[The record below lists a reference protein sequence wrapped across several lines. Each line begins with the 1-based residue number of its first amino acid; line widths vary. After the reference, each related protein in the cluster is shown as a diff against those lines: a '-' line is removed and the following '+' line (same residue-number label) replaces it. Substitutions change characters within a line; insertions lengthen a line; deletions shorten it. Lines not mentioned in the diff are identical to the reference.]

1 MKNFFIIL
9 AMKILNLILKICH
22 KNGGN
27 FLGKIAYDWNPEIFK
42 YFKVDCPVIA
52 VSATNGKT
60 MTNNCIGYTLKTA
73 GNKVISN
80 VEGNNMETG
89 ILSTILKNCT
99 LTGKIKADYLVFE
112 VDESYIPVVF
122 KDFRLDTLVIL
133 NFFRDQLDRN
143 GEVES
148 LILRINEFL
157 KTYNGNL
164 ILNNDDPN
172 VSRLGQAN
180 PNNKNIYYF
189 SVDKYQFAT
198 EHIKEA
204 GEGKFCPFCKTRLE
218 YEYYQYS
225 HVGKFKCPNCNF
237 GDNKIYKL
245 ATNVDLKNRCF
256 DIDGNTYKING
267 NSIYLIYNYTAVYS
281 VCSLYDISNDV
292 VKKAFSTFTLN
303 NGRLEEIKIIDVPTI
318 INLAKNPTGSN
329 VSLRILNEDDSEKEL
344 LFVLNDNIA
353 DGFDVSWIWDI
364 NFNNLNNV
372 TRIITSGTRAYDIA
386 IRIKTSG
393 FTAEKI
399 EPYLNLEDAVKALYK
414 TDIKKYVIANY
425 TSLQPTRHELKRFDE
440 MSKNND
446 VTNVKTSDISKKE
459 AIKSNI
465 ENTEMNPK
473 EVLQNIDNTDN
484 TDNLNYQDNEEKSI
498 KILYLYPD
506 MLELYGDYG
515 NIQVLKYRI
524 ESRGYKAIIDRY
536 SIGDTAPNFN
546 DYDIVFAGGGADN
559 EQSILAEDLVKY
571 KDNIKDAVKNGVFFL
586 LICGAYQ
593 LFGKYYK
600 GVEGNI
606 IPGLEVFDY
615 YTVAN
620 PDRKKRCI
628 GNIVI
633 DATLDANINIKK
645 STNSNDDSSDNIE
658 NLNLKTKVI
667 GFENHGGQTFDI
679 SNFFGNVLFGNG
691 NKFGDS
697 EEGFFENNVIAT
709 YLHGPLLSKNP
720 ELCDYIIR
728 YCLDRKYN
736 ENIELEPLN
745 DEFENFCREQL
756 LNRFLKK

>member
-27 FLGKIAYDWNPEIFK
+27 FLGKIAFDWNPEIFK
-42 YFKVDCPVIA
+42 YFKVKCPVIA
-52 VSATNGKT
+52 ISATNGKT

-73 GNKVISN
+73 GYKVVSN

-99 LTGKIKADYLVFE
+99 FTGKIKADYLVFE

-148 LILRINEFL
+148 LILRINKFL

-164 ILNNDDPN
+164 VLNNDDPN
-172 VSRLGQAN
+172 VARLGQAN
-180 PNNKNIYYF
+180 PSNQNVYYF

-198 EHIKEA
+198 EEIKEA

-237 GDNKIYKL
+237 GDNEIYKL

-281 VCSLYDISNDV
+281 VCSLYNISNDV
-292 VKKAFSTFTLN
+292 VKKSFSTFALN
-303 NGRLEEIKIIDVPTI
+303 NGRLEEIKINGVPTI

-329 VSLRILNEDDSEKEL
+329 VSLRILNEDDSEKDL

-372 TRIITSGTRAYDIA
+372 SRIVTSGTRAYDIA

-393 FTAEKI
+393 FPVEKI
-399 EPYLNLEDAVKALYK
+399 EPYLNLEDAIKALYK
-414 TDIKKYVIANY
+414 TNVKKYVIANY
-425 TSLQPTRHELKRFDE
+425 TSLQPTRHELKKFDE
-440 MSKNND
+440 ICQNNLENVCNDNISSDLNVSEMSQQKND
-446 VTNVKTSDISKKE
+446 KTNSDNSDR
-459 AIKSNI
+459 
-465 ENTEMNPK
+465 
-473 EVLQNIDNTDN
+473 L
-484 TDNLNYQDNEEKSI
+484 

-536 SIGDTAPNFN
+536 SIGDAAPNFN

-559 EQSILAEDLVKY
+559 EQSILANDLIKY
-571 KDNIKDAVKNGVFFL
+571 KDNIKEAVNNGVFFL

-633 DATLDANINIKK
+633 DANL
-645 STNSNDDSSDNIE
+645 SSSNDII
-658 NLNLKTKVI
+658 KTKVI

-679 SNFFGNVLFGNG
+679 SASFGNVLFGNG

-697 EEGFFENNVIAT
+697 EEGFFQNNVIAT

-720 ELCDYIIR
+720 ELCDYIIK
-728 YCLDRKYN
+728 YCLDRRYN
-736 ENIELEPLN
+736 ENVILEPLN
-745 DEFENFCREQL
+745 DEFENLCREQL
-756 LNRFLKK
+756 LKRFLEK

>member
-27 FLGKIAYDWNPEIFK
+27 FLGKVAFDLNPEIFK
-42 YFKVDCPVIA
+42 YFKVNCPVIA

-73 GNKVISN
+73 GNKVVSN

-112 VDESYIPVVF
+112 VDESYIPIVF

-172 VSRLGQAN
+172 VARLGQAN
-180 PNNKNIYYF
+180 PNNENIYYF
-189 SVDKYQFAT
+189 SVDKYKFAT
-198 EHIKEA
+198 EQIKEA

-237 GDNKIYKL
+237 GDNGIYKL
-245 ATNVDLKNRCF
+245 ATNIDLKNRCF

-281 VCSLYDISNDV
+281 VCSLYGISNDV
-292 VKKAFSTFTLN
+292 VKKAFSTFALN
-303 NGRLEEIKIIDVPTI
+303 NGRLEEIKINSVPTI

-372 TRIITSGTRAYDIA
+372 SRIITSGTRAYDIA

-393 FTAEKI
+393 FPSEKI
-399 EPYLNLEDAVKALYK
+399 EPYLNLEDAVKAFYK
-414 TDIKKYVIANY
+414 TNIKKYVIANY
-425 TSLQPTRHELKRFDE
+425 TSLQPTRHELKKFNE
-440 MSKNND
+440 TNKNNNVTD
-446 VTNVKTSDISKKE
+446 VETSDISKV
-459 AIKSNI
+459 
-465 ENTEMNPK
+465 ENTEFGAK
-473 EVLQNIDNTDN
+473 ENVQNVDTLDILQAQN
-484 TDNLNYQDNEEKSI
+484 NEEKSI

-536 SIGDTAPNFN
+536 SIGDAAPNFN

-559 EQSILAEDLVKY
+559 EQSILAKDLVQY
-571 KDNIKDAVKNGVFFL
+571 KDNIKEAVKNGVFFL

-633 DATLDANINIKK
+633 
-645 STNSNDDSSDNIE
+645 E
-658 NLNLKTKVI
+658 TKMGNVI

-679 SNFFGNVLFGNG
+679 SNPFGNVLFGNG

-720 ELCDYIIR
+720 ELCDYIIK

-736 ENIELEPLN
+736 DNIELEPLN
-745 DEFENFCREQL
+745 DKFENLCREQL
-756 LNRFLKK
+756 LNRFLEK

>member
-42 YFKVDCPVIA
+42 YFKVNCPVIA

-73 GNKVISN
+73 GNKVVSN
-80 VEGNNMETG
+80 IEGNNMETG

-148 LILRINEFL
+148 LILRINAFL
-157 KTYNGNL
+157 KTYTGNL

-172 VSRLGQAN
+172 VARLGQAN
-180 PNNKNIYYF
+180 PSNNNVYYF
-189 SVDKYQFAT
+189 SVDKYKFAT
-198 EHIKEA
+198 EQIKEA
-204 GEGKFCPFCKTRLE
+204 GEGKFCPFCKTKLE

-225 HVGKFKCPNCNF
+225 HVGNFKCPNCNF
-237 GDNKIYKL
+237 GDNEIYKL

-256 DIDGNTYKING
+256 DIDENTYKING

-281 VCSLYDISNDV
+281 VCSLYGISNDI
-292 VKKAFSTFTLN
+292 VKKAFSTFALN
-303 NGRLEEIKIIDVPTI
+303 NGRLEEIKINNVPTI

-364 NFNNLNNV
+364 NFDNLNNV
-372 TRIITSGTRAYDIA
+372 SRIITSGTRAYDIA

-393 FTAEKI
+393 FPAEKI

-414 TDIKKYVIANY
+414 TDVKKYVIANY

-440 MSKNND
+440 INKNNNITKVEISQKGKIKID
-446 VTNVKTSDISKKE
+446 V
-459 AIKSNI
+459 
-465 ENTEMNPK
+465 ENTE
-473 EVLQNIDNTDN
+473 IDAKGTIQSISN
-484 TDNLNYQDNEEKSI
+484 TDNLKYQNNKEKSI

-559 EQSILAEDLVKY
+559 EQNILAEDLVKY
-571 KDNIKDAVKNGVFFL
+571 KDNIKEAVNNGVFFL

-633 DATLDANINIKK
+633 ETNLCTSNILDAD
-645 STNSNDDSSDNIE
+645 STDVLE
-658 NLNLKTKVI
+658 NLKTKVI

-679 SNFFGNVLFGNG
+679 SNSFGNVLFGNG

-697 EEGFFENNVIAT
+697 EEGFFKNNVIAT

-720 ELCDYIIR
+720 ELCDYIIK

-736 ENIELEPLN
+736 ENIVLEHLN
-745 DEFENFCREQL
+745 DEFENLCREQL
-756 LNRFLKK
+756 LNRFLG

>member
-27 FLGKIAYDWNPEIFK
+27 FLGKIAFDWNPEIFK
-42 YFKVDCPVIA
+42 YFKVKCPVIA

-73 GNKVISN
+73 GYKVVSN

-164 ILNNDDPN
+164 VLNNDDPN
-172 VSRLGQAN
+172 VARLGQAN
-180 PNNKNIYYF
+180 PSNQNVYYF

-198 EHIKEA
+198 EEIKEA

-225 HVGKFKCPNCNF
+225 HVGKFRCPNCNF
-237 GDNKIYKL
+237 GDNEIYKL

-281 VCSLYDISNDV
+281 VCSLYNISNDV
-292 VKKAFSTFTLN
+292 VKKSFSTFALN
-303 NGRLEEIKIIDVPTI
+303 NGRLEEIKINGVPTI

-329 VSLRILNEDDSEKEL
+329 VSLRILNEDDSEKDL

-372 TRIITSGTRAYDIA
+372 SRIVTSGTRAYDIA

-393 FTAEKI
+393 FPVEKI
-399 EPYLNLEDAVKALYK
+399 EPYLNLEDAIKALYK
-414 TDIKKYVIANY
+414 TNVKKYVIANY
-425 TSLQPTRHELKRFDE
+425 TSLQPTRHELKKFDE
-440 MSKNND
+440 ICQNNLENVCNDNISSDLNVSEMSQQKND
-446 VTNVKTSDISKKE
+446 KTNSDNSDC
-459 AIKSNI
+459 
-465 ENTEMNPK
+465 
-473 EVLQNIDNTDN
+473 L
-484 TDNLNYQDNEEKSI
+484 

-536 SIGDTAPNFN
+536 SIGDAAPNFN

-559 EQSILAEDLVKY
+559 EQSILANDLIKY
-571 KDNIKDAVKNGVFFL
+571 KDNIKEAVNNGVFFL

-633 DATLDANINIKK
+633 DANL
-645 STNSNDDSSDNIE
+645 SSSNDII
-658 NLNLKTKVI
+658 KTKVI

-679 SNFFGNVLFGNG
+679 SNSFGNVLFGNG

-697 EEGFFENNVIAT
+697 EEGFFQNNVIAT

-720 ELCDYIIR
+720 ELCDYIIK
-728 YCLDRKYN
+728 YCLDRRYN
-736 ENIELEPLN
+736 ENVILEPLN
-745 DEFENFCREQL
+745 DGFENLCREQL
-756 LNRFLKK
+756 LKRFLEK

>member
-27 FLGKIAYDWNPEIFK
+27 FLGKIAFDWNPEIFK
-42 YFKVDCPVIA
+42 YFKVNCPVIA
-52 VSATNGKT
+52 ISATNGKT

-73 GNKVISN
+73 GNKVVSN

-157 KTYNGNL
+157 KTYTGNL

-172 VSRLGQAN
+172 VARLGQAN
-180 PNNKNIYYF
+180 PSNSNIYYF
-189 SVDKYQFAT
+189 SVDKYKFAT
-198 EHIKEA
+198 EKIKEA

-237 GDNKIYKL
+237 GDNEIYKL

-267 NSIYLIYNYTAVYS
+267 NSIYLIYNYTAVYT

-292 VKKAFSTFTLN
+292 VKKAFSTFALN
-303 NGRLEEIKIIDVPTI
+303 NGRLEEIAIHGVPTI

-329 VSLRILNEDDSEKEL
+329 VSLRILNEGDSQKEL

-372 TRIITSGTRAYDIA
+372 SRIVTSGTRAYDIA

-393 FTAEKI
+393 FPAEKI
-399 EPYLNLEDAVKALYK
+399 EPYFNLEDAVKALYK
-414 TDIKKYVIANY
+414 TDVKKYVIANY
-425 TSLQPTRHELKRFDE
+425 TSLQPTRHELKKFDE
-440 MSKNND
+440 MNKNNN
-446 VTNVKTSDISKKE
+446 VTDTNTNTDDISKVKNPEVDAKE
-459 AIKSNI
+459 IS
-465 ENTEMNPK
+465 
-473 EVLQNIDNTDN
+473 QNFEDSQS
-484 TDNLNYQDNEEKSI
+484 QDNEEKSI

-536 SIGDTAPNFN
+536 SIGDGAPNFN

-571 KDNIKDAVKNGVFFL
+571 KENIKEAVNNGVFFL

-633 DATLDANINIKK
+633 DANLR
-645 STNSNDDSSDNIE
+645 SSNNDTDSSESNT
-658 NLNLKTKVI
+658 KTKVI

-679 SNFFGNVLFGNG
+679 SNSFGNVLFGNG

-697 EEGFFENNVIAT
+697 EEGFFKDNVIAT

-720 ELCDYIIR
+720 ELCDYIIK

-736 ENIELEPLN
+736 ENITLESLN
-745 DEFENFCREQL
+745 DEFENLCREQL
-756 LNRFLKK
+756 LNRFLG

>member
-9 AMKILNLILKICH
+9 AMKILNIILKICH

-42 YFKVDCPVIA
+42 YFKVSCPVIA

-73 GNKVISN
+73 EKKIVSN

-172 VSRLGQAN
+172 VARLGQAN
-180 PNNKNIYYF
+180 PSNKNIYYF

-198 EHIKEA
+198 EQIKEA
-204 GEGKFCPFCKTRLE
+204 GEGKFCPFCKTKLE

-256 DIDGNTYKING
+256 DIEGNTYKING

-281 VCSLYDISNDV
+281 VCSLYGISNDV
-292 VKKAFSTFTLN
+292 VKKAFSTFALN
-303 NGRLEEIKIIDVPTI
+303 NGRLEEIKINGVQTI

-329 VSLRILNEDDSEKEL
+329 VSLRILNEDDDEKEL

-372 TRIITSGTRAYDIA
+372 SRIITSGTRAYDIA

-393 FTAEKI
+393 FPCEKI
-399 EPYLNLEDAVKALYK
+399 EPYLDLSEAVKALYR
-414 TDIKKYVIANY
+414 TNVKKYVIANY
-425 TSLQPTRHELKRFDE
+425 TSLQPTRHELKHFGGL
-440 MSKNND
+440 
-446 VTNVKTSDISKKE
+446 
-459 AIKSNI
+459 IK
-465 ENTEMNPK
+465 
-473 EVLQNIDNTDN
+473 
-484 TDNLNYQDNEEKSI
+484 
-498 KILYLYPD
+498 
-506 MLELYGDYG
+506 
-515 NIQVLKYRI
+515 
-524 ESRGYKAIIDRY
+524 
-536 SIGDTAPNFN
+536 
-546 DYDIVFAGGGADN
+546 
-559 EQSILAEDLVKY
+559 
-571 KDNIKDAVKNGVFFL
+571 
-586 LICGAYQ
+586 
-593 LFGKYYK
+593 
-600 GVEGNI
+600 
-606 IPGLEVFDY
+606 
-615 YTVAN
+615 
-620 PDRKKRCI
+620 
-628 GNIVI
+628 
-633 DATLDANINIKK
+633 
-645 STNSNDDSSDNIE
+645 
-658 NLNLKTKVI
+658 
-667 GFENHGGQTFDI
+667 
-679 SNFFGNVLFGNG
+679 
-691 NKFGDS
+691 
-697 EEGFFENNVIAT
+697 
-709 YLHGPLLSKNP
+709 
-720 ELCDYIIR
+720 
-728 YCLDRKYN
+728 
-736 ENIELEPLN
+736 
-745 DEFENFCREQL
+745 
-756 LNRFLKK
+756 

>member
-27 FLGKIAYDWNPEIFK
+27 FLGKIAFDLNPEIFK
-42 YFKVDCPVIA
+42 YFKVNCPVIA

-73 GNKVISN
+73 GNKVVSN

-172 VSRLGQAN
+172 VARLGHAN
-180 PNNKNIYYF
+180 PDNSNVYYF
-189 SVDKYQFAT
+189 SVDKYKFAT
-198 EHIKEA
+198 EQIKEA

-237 GDNKIYKL
+237 GDNEIYKL

-256 DIDGNTYKING
+256 DIDENTYKING

-281 VCSLYDISNDV
+281 VCSLYGISNDV

-303 NGRLEEIKIIDVPTI
+303 NGRLEEIKINGVPTI

-372 TRIITSGTRAYDIA
+372 SRIITSGTRAYDIA

-393 FTAEKI
+393 FPAEKI

-425 TSLQPTRHELKRFDE
+425 TSLQPTRHELKKFDE
-440 MSKNND
+440 MSKNNT
-446 VTNVKTSDISKKE
+446 VTDAKTSNISKKE
-459 AIKSNI
+459 EIKANVKNSEI
-465 ENTEMNPK
+465 DTK
-473 EVLQNIDNTDN
+473 EVLQSIDNTDN
-484 TDNLNYQDNEEKSI
+484 SENQDNKEKSI

-536 SIGDTAPNFN
+536 SIGNAAPNFN

-571 KDNIKDAVKNGVFFL
+571 KDNIKNAVNKGVFFL

-606 IPGLEVFDY
+606 IPGLEIFDY

-645 STNSNDDSSDNIE
+645 SANSNEDSSDNID

-679 SNFFGNVLFGNG
+679 SNSFGNVLFGNG

-720 ELCDYIIR
+720 ELCDYIIK

-736 ENIELEPLN
+736 ENVELEPLN
-745 DEFENFCREQL
+745 DEFENLCRKQL
-756 LNRFLKK
+756 LNRFLEKN

>member
-9 AMKILNLILKICH
+9 AMKILNIILKICH

-42 YFKVDCPVIA
+42 YFKVSCPVIA

-157 KTYNGNL
+157 KNYNGNL

-172 VSRLGQAN
+172 VARLGQAN
-180 PNNKNIYYF
+180 PSNKNIYYF

-198 EHIKEA
+198 EQIKEA
-204 GEGKFCPFCKTRLE
+204 GEGKFCPFCKTKLE

-237 GDNKIYKL
+237 GDNEIYKL

-256 DIDGNTYKING
+256 DIEGNTYKING

-281 VCSLYDISNDV
+281 VCSLYGISNDV
-292 VKKAFSTFTLN
+292 VKKAFSTFALN
-303 NGRLEEIKIIDVPTI
+303 NGRLEEIKINGVQTI

-329 VSLRILNEDDSEKEL
+329 VSLRILNEDDDEKEL

-372 TRIITSGTRAYDIA
+372 SRIITSGTRAYDIA

-393 FTAEKI
+393 FPTEKI

-414 TDIKKYVIANY
+414 TNVKKYVIANY
-425 TSLQPTRHELKRFDE
+425 TSLQPTRHELKKFDE
-440 MSKNND
+440 TNKNNI
-446 VTNVKTSDISKKE
+446 VENIAFTNQENSNNISSDIDT
-459 AIKSNI
+459 IR
-465 ENTEMNPK
+465 
-473 EVLQNIDNTDN
+473 QN
-484 TDNLNYQDNEEKSI
+484 NETNSDCPNCL

-524 ESRGYKAIIDRY
+524 ESRGYQAIIDRY
-536 SIGDTAPNFN
+536 SIGDDAPNFN

-571 KDNIKDAVKNGVFFL
+571 KENIQEAVQNGVFFL

-600 GVEGNI
+600 GVDGNI

-633 DATLDANINIKK
+633 DA
-645 STNSNDDSSDNIE
+645 
-658 NLNLKTKVI
+658 NLNNLKTKVI
-667 GFENHGGQTFDI
+667 GFENHGGQTFNI
-679 SNFFGNVLFGNG
+679 SNSFGKVLFGNG

-720 ELCDYIIR
+720 ELCDYIIK

-736 ENIELEPLN
+736 ENVSLKPLN
-745 DEFENFCREQL
+745 DKFESLCRNQL
-756 LNRFLKK
+756 LDRFLKEDKLN

>member
-27 FLGKIAYDWNPEIFK
+27 FLGKIAFDWNPEIFK
-42 YFKVDCPVIA
+42 YFKVNCPVIA

-73 GNKVISN
+73 GNKVVSN

-157 KTYNGNL
+157 KTYTGNL

-172 VSRLGQAN
+172 VARLGQAN
-180 PNNKNIYYF
+180 PSNSNIYYF
-189 SVDKYQFAT
+189 SVDKYKFAT
-198 EHIKEA
+198 EKIKEA

-237 GDNKIYKL
+237 GDNEIYKL

-267 NSIYLIYNYTAVYS
+267 NSIYLIYNYTAVYT

-292 VKKAFSTFTLN
+292 VKKAFSTFALN
-303 NGRLEEIKIIDVPTI
+303 NGRLEEITIHGVPTI

-329 VSLRILNEDDSEKEL
+329 VSLRILNEDDSQKEL

-372 TRIITSGTRAYDIA
+372 SRIVTSGTRAYDIA

-393 FTAEKI
+393 FPAEKI

-414 TDIKKYVIANY
+414 TDVKKYVIANY
-425 TSLQPTRHELKRFDE
+425 TSLQPTRHELKKFDE
-440 MSKNND
+440 MNKNNNVAD
-446 VTNVKTSDISKKE
+446 TNTNTNDIFKVKNPEVYAKEISQ
-459 AIKSNI
+459 NI
-465 ENTEMNPK
+465 ED
-473 EVLQNIDNTDN
+473 LQ
-484 TDNLNYQDNEEKSI
+484 LQDNEEKSI

-536 SIGDTAPNFN
+536 SIGDMAPNFN

-571 KDNIKDAVKNGVFFL
+571 KENIKEAVNNGVFFL

-633 DATLDANINIKK
+633 DANLR
-645 STNSNDDSSDNIE
+645 SSNNDTDSSESNT
-658 NLNLKTKVI
+658 KTKVI

-679 SNFFGNVLFGNG
+679 SNSFGNVLFGNG

-697 EEGFFENNVIAT
+697 EEGFFKDNVIAT

-720 ELCDYIIR
+720 ELCDYIIK

-736 ENIELEPLN
+736 ENITLESLN
-745 DEFENFCREQL
+745 DEFENLCREQL
-756 LNRFLKK
+756 LNRFLG

>member
-27 FLGKIAYDWNPEIFK
+27 FLGKIAFDWNPEIFK
-42 YFKVDCPVIA
+42 YFKVNCPVIA

-73 GNKVISN
+73 GKKVVSN

-157 KTYNGNL
+157 KTYTGNL

-172 VSRLGQAN
+172 VARLGQAN
-180 PNNKNIYYF
+180 PSNSNIYYF
-189 SVDKYQFAT
+189 SVDKYKFAT
-198 EHIKEA
+198 EKIKEA

-237 GDNKIYKL
+237 GDNEIYKL

-267 NSIYLIYNYTAVYS
+267 NSIYLIYNYTAVYT

-292 VKKAFSTFTLN
+292 VKKAFSNFALN
-303 NGRLEEIKIIDVPTI
+303 NGRLEEITIHGVPTI

-329 VSLRILNEDDSEKEL
+329 VSLRILNEDDSQKEL

-372 TRIITSGTRAYDIA
+372 SRVVTSGTRAYDIA

-393 FTAEKI
+393 FPAEKI
-399 EPYLNLEDAVKALYK
+399 EPYLSLEDAVKALYK
-414 TDIKKYVIANY
+414 TDVKKYVIANY
-425 TSLQPTRHELKRFDE
+425 TSLQPTRHELKKFDE
-440 MSKNND
+440 MNKNNNVAD
-446 VTNVKTSDISKKE
+446 TNTNTNTNDIFKVKNPEVDAKEISQ
-459 AIKSNI
+459 NI
-465 ENTEMNPK
+465 ED
-473 EVLQNIDNTDN
+473 LQ
-484 TDNLNYQDNEEKSI
+484 LQDNEEKSI
-498 KILYLYPD
+498 KVLYLYPD

-536 SIGDTAPNFN
+536 SIGDVAPNFN

-571 KDNIKDAVKNGVFFL
+571 KENIKEAVNNGVFFL

-633 DATLDANINIKK
+633 DANLR
-645 STNSNDDSSDNIE
+645 SSNNDTDSSESNT
-658 NLNLKTKVI
+658 KTKVI

-679 SNFFGNVLFGNG
+679 SNSFGNVLFGNG

-697 EEGFFENNVIAT
+697 EEGFFKDNVIAT

-720 ELCDYIIR
+720 ELCDYIIK

-736 ENIELEPLN
+736 ENITLESLN
-745 DEFENFCREQL
+745 EEFENLCREQL
-756 LNRFLKK
+756 LNRFLG

>member
-9 AMKILNLILKICH
+9 AMKILNIILKICH

-42 YFKVDCPVIA
+42 YFKVNCPVIA

-73 GNKVISN
+73 GNKVVSN

-122 KDFRLDTLVIL
+122 KNFRLDTLVIL

-172 VSRLGQAN
+172 VARLGQAN
-180 PNNKNIYYF
+180 PNNENIYYF
-189 SVDKYQFAT
+189 SVGKYKFAT
-198 EHIKEA
+198 EQIKEA

-237 GDNKIYKL
+237 GDNEIYKL
-245 ATNVDLKNRCF
+245 ATNVNLKNRCF

-281 VCSLYDISNDV
+281 VCSLYGISNDI
-292 VKKAFSTFTLN
+292 VKKAFSTFALN
-303 NGRLEEIKIIDVPTI
+303 NGRLEEITIHGVPTI

-372 TRIITSGTRAYDIA
+372 SRIITSGTRAYDIA

-393 FTAEKI
+393 FPAEKI
-399 EPYLNLEDAVKALYK
+399 EPYLNLEDAVNAFYK

-425 TSLQPTRHELKRFDE
+425 TSLQPTRHELKKFNE
-440 MSKNND
+440 TNKNNNVTD
-446 VTNVKTSDISKKE
+446 VETSDISKKE
-459 AIKSNI
+459 EIKANV
-465 ENTEMNPK
+465 ENTEMDTK
-473 EVLQNIDNTDN
+473 ESLQSIDNIDNSEN
-484 TDNLNYQDNEEKSI
+484 QDNKEKSI

-536 SIGDTAPNFN
+536 SIGDSAPDFN

-571 KDNIKDAVKNGVFFL
+571 KDNIKDAVNNGVFFL

-600 GVEGNI
+600 GVDGNI

-633 DATLDANINIKK
+633 DTTL
-645 STNSNDDSSDNIE
+645 E
-658 NLNLKTKVI
+658 NLNNDNASGESNLKTKVI

-679 SNFFGNVLFGNG
+679 SNSFGNVLFGNG
-691 NKFGDS
+691 NKFSDS

-720 ELCDYIIR
+720 ELCDYIIK

-736 ENIELEPLN
+736 ENIVLEPLN
-745 DEFENFCREQL
+745 DKFENLCREQL
-756 LNRFLKK
+756 LNSFLEK